1 MTCAARIRLLLGVL
15 LSVVLVACGGG
26 PATGAEE
33 TPQAQPLPTRESGQ
47 AEPSTPDAAEPEPE
61 AGSVPPYAPGP
72 VPGPAPAPEPGAE
85 PDGDGDTDPGTEPDP
100 GSGSDSDR
108 EPGQGPAPAPAP
120 PPGSAPD
127 DEAEPIPAPAPK
139 PAPAPA
145 PAPAPKPAPAPA
157 PGPAPKPAP
166 APAPAPKPAPAPE
179 SPSRGGVPLDIE
191 AFDEIDSEP
200 VSRLDHEIE
209 KRCGSAAG
217 SRDCLIP
224 EEKPRKVPEAIR
236 DHCRIETLDYT
247 PDKEQDPDGLSGGKL
262 YRGTV
267 VTITAVCFA
276 PFDDLVGQTLAS
288 FDAAIQ
294 ERCPWLNCSATPE
307 LPAPVTEPAQREAC
321 TVAEVDYEPEPVVA
335 AGWPHPVLKEDTRV
349 TVTTKCG
356 NGP

>member
-1 MTCAARIRLLLGVL
+1 M
-15 LSVVLVACGGG
+15 
-26 PATGAEE
+26 
-33 TPQAQPLPTRESGQ
+33 
-47 AEPSTPDAAEPEPE
+47 
-61 AGSVPPYAPGP
+61 
-72 VPGPAPAPEPGAE
+72 
-85 PDGDGDTDPGTEPDP
+85 
-100 GSGSDSDR
+100 
-108 EPGQGPAPAPAP
+108 
-120 PPGSAPD
+120 
-127 DEAEPIPAPAPK
+127 
-139 PAPAPA
+139 
-145 PAPAPKPAPAPA
+145 
-157 PGPAPKPAP
+157 
-166 APAPAPKPAPAPE
+166 
-179 SPSRGGVPLDIE
+179 PLDIE

-267 VTITAVCFA
+267 VTITAVCVA